1 MADDKP
7 WAELGNALL
16 DAVKESIPEL
26 VDINGVV
33 EFAKEKSM
41 VFAEEKFL
49 SLTADSEEERAE
61 HERNLVHIV
70 SQVKGQA
77 QEAAIREDFKVKEK
91 VGRTLEA
98 VGRTLLKILPS
109 LFGLKLP

>member
-33 EFAKEKSM
+33 E
-41 VFAEEKFL
+41 FAEEKFL